1 MNLLKSIHTFIINK
15 IIEDIITMEE
25 YIAEYQESQPVK
37 RRQKPLSEEAK
48 MSRRAN
54 MEKARQTRLK
64 NQEEQRKIV
73 EKYRE
78 IIQQS
83 DEAERETDSSE
94 SEEEVITYNK
104 KPKVKAKKEVAM
116 QSIGYLAERDKALRL
131 RKLEAQ
137 VKALELTKEKKGK
150 GSAPLRK
157 TIYVETQG
165 PEKVVEKIVEKKV
178 LQKDQMLDHMRKK
191 IVNF

>member
-83 DEAERETDSSE
+83 DEGERETDSSE

-116 QSIGYLAERDKALRL
+116 QSIGYDDKI

-150 GSAPLRK
+150 GSAKLRK

-191 IVNF
+191 IINF